1 LLLQNQPNY
10 YIINVYAK
18 SSKMRFKAVFL

>member
-10 YIINVYAK
+10 YIININAK